1 SLRKIWVDLRW
12 GVRAPAPTCA
22 AMESKLE
29 VTMCKNRRS
38 ALRPLPNIRDLRR
51 DGFGNS
57 SARFSRRQVFYFH
70 RRAAFHGAQNR
81 RSTQIRRS
89 ARERQNAAARK
100 ATRSRRAAAHSAPAK
115 AARENG
121 GKSIECRF
129 AEEMSA

>member
-1 SLRKIWVDLRW
+1 
-12 GVRAPAPTCA
+12 
-22 AMESKLE
+22 MESKLE

-38 ALRPLPNIRDLRR
+38 ALRPLPHIRDQRR

-57 SARFSRRQVFYFH
+57 GARFSRRQVFYFH
-70 RRAAFHGAQNR
+70 RRAAFHGAENR
-81 RSTQIRRS
+81 RVLKFVGR
-89 ARERQNAAARK
+89 RERDK
-100 ATRSRRAAAHSAPAK
+100 TLLRAKRLDQGALPPTQHLQK